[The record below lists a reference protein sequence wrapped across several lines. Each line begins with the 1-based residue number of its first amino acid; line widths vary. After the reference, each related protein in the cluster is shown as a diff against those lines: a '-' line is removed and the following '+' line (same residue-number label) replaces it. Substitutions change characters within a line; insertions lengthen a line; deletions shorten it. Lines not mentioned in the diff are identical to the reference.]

1 MATSPTTVAAQ
12 GTPAFSPLYQQ
23 IKGLLLQSL
32 QAGEW
37 KPGEA
42 IPSEMDLAARFRVS
56 QGTVRK
62 AIDELSAENLVVRR
76 QGKGTFVATH
86 AEQHV
91 QYRFLKLVPDSG
103 DVDSEGPAERE
114 IVDCKRQRAAADVAR
129 ALALRTGDPVLQ
141 VRRVLAYRGTPTIL
155 EDLWLPGAPF
165 KGLTAER
172 LTAWHG
178 PMYAL
183 FETEFGV
190 RMVRAEEKI
199 RAVLP
204 DAAQAALLAV
214 PAATPLLS
222 VERVAHTY
230 HDTPME
236 FRNIN
241 AITDLTTYR
250 LPPAGVVSILHR
262 VSGVL
267 LFLLMPFIIWMF
279 DTSVSSEISFAR
291 FKAAFSSGLGFVP
304 GWFIK
309 LVVLAMIWAYLHH
322 FTAGL
327 RHLWMD
333 VSHK

>member
-1 MATSPTTVAAQ
+1 MNNPTVLEAV
-12 GTPAFSPLYQQ
+12 TPSFSPLYQQ
-23 IKGLLLQSL
+23 IKALILQSL

-37 KPGEA
+37 KPGEP

-62 AIDELSAENLVVRR
+62 AIDELALENLVVRR

-86 AEQHV
+86 AEHQV

-103 DVDSEGPAERE
+103 DTDAEGPAQRT
-114 IVDCKRQRAAADVAR
+114 IVECKRQRASADVAR
-129 ALALRTGDPVLQ
+129 ALALRTGDGVLQ
-141 VRRVLAYRGTPTIL
+141 VRRVLAYAGVPTIL

-172 LTAWHG
+172 LRASRG

-204 DAAQAALLAV
+204 DAEQSKLLDV
-214 PAATPLLS
+214 PSGTPLLS

-230 HDTPME
+230 HDAPME
-236 FRNIN
+236 LRRGLYRTDTHHYRN
-241 AITDLTTYR
+241 
-250 LPPAGVVSILHR
+250 
-262 VSGVL
+262 
-267 LFLLMPFIIWMF
+267 
-279 DTSVSSEISFAR
+279 E
-291 FKAAFSSGLGFVP
+291 LG
-304 GWFIK
+304 
-309 LVVLAMIWAYLHH
+309 
-322 FTAGL
+322 
-327 RHLWMD
+327 
-333 VSHK
+333 